1 MKKLVAQHFAK
12 TLFQVRGVS
21 QLKIFAQ
28 KIGVSETYLCL
39 LESGHRTPS
48 KNFMEKLKG
57 SLKPEEYERL
67 EAARMQDIKEN
78 SETLEKELNDYEK

>member
-12 TLFQVRGVS
+12 ALFQVRGVS

-39 LESGHRTPS
+39 MESGIRMPS
-48 KNFMEKLKG
+48 KKFMDKLKG
-57 SLKPEEYERL
+57 SLKPDDYEHIDAGRWK
-67 EAARMQDIKEN
+67 DIKEN
-78 SETLEKELNDYEK
+78 SEALEKELNDYEK